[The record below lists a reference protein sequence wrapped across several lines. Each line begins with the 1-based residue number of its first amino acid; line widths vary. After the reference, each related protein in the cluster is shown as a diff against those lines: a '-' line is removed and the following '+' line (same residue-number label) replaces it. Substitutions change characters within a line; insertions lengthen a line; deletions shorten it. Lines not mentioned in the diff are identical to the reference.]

1 MINRE
6 MNFRIRQNPHNDLE
20 GLAYYH
26 IGNIEAKL
34 KSGDHE
40 GISLDCRSA
49 AIAIAFFNEAL
60 LNFVGLRVFKQDW
73 AERAP
78 FAKKI
83 ELLSNKLKFNY
94 DKKVEPFLTVETLRS
109 ARNDLAHDKPVEFNA
124 KAASNKELAAKMR
137 SAWGVVDDP
146 ETVLAF
152 FEQAR
157 AFKSLLFTKAKIK
170 WATSLTSAFGGG

>member
-1 MINRE
+1 MLGDR
-6 MNFRIRQNPHNDLE
+6 FYVKLLASDL
-20 GLAYYH
+20 GV
-26 IGNIEAKL
+26 
-34 KSGDHE
+34 
-40 GISLDCRSA
+40 
-49 AIAIAFFNEAL
+49 AFAFGFL
-60 LNFVGLRVFKQDW
+60 FGVMP
-73 AERAP
+73 P

-94 DKKVEPFLTVETLRS
+94 DKKVEPFLTVETLRR
-109 ARNDLAHDKPVEFNA
+109 ARNELAHGKPVEFNA